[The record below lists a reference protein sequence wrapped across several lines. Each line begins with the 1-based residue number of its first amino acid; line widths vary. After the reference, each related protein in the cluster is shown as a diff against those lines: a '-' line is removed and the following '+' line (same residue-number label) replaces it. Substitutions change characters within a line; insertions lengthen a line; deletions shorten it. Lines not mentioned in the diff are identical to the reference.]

1 MFTDPPPNITYL
13 RQSTDLK
20 WKHLQPRGMSIPDED
35 VCVSVCVCV
44 CVCVLSYAP
53 EKQCI
58 NTELVVNLE
67 EQVSYACRD
76 GLRYYL
82 SKCV

>member
-35 VCVSVCVCV
+35 VCVYVL
-44 CVCVLSYAP
+44 CVCVLSCVP
-53 EKQCI
+53 VKQCI

-76 GLRYYL
+76 GSQHYL
-82 SKCV
+82 S